1 MEGRRWPKPGAG
13 TSKPYPRPSTKC
25 ARYWAGG
32 SPAGSSE
39 TLTYP
44 EPPCGRIAALDLGE
58 VRTGV
63 AVSDPERVIARPLEV
78 VPSTDLSGFL
88 ERLVREEGVSEI
100 VVGVPRTLGGD
111 FGFQARKVLDRLDA
125 LKNELPGVRFV
136 EWDERLT
143 TRMAVA
149 GVKARDGKK
158 RKETKRVGRVDHLA
172 AARMLQ
178 EYLESRGDF

>member
-1 MEGRRWPKPGAG
+1 
-13 TSKPYPRPSTKC
+13 
-25 ARYWAGG
+25 
-32 SPAGSSE
+32 
-39 TLTYP
+39 
-44 EPPCGRIAALDLGE
+44 

-63 AVSDPERVIARPLEV
+63 AVSDPGRVIARPLEV
-78 VPSTDLSGFL
+78 VPSTDLSSFL
-88 ERLVREEGVSEI
+88 GRLVREEDVSEI

-111 FGFQARKVLDRLDA
+111 VGFQARKVLDRLDA

-143 TRMAVA
+143 TRMAGA
-149 GVKARDGKK
+149 EARGGKK
-158 RKETKRVGRVDHLA
+158 RERARRVDDLA